1 MTKNVTFF
9 LFFFKGEECRVAWE
23 KISFFQAA
31 FKGRACL
38 RTLQL
43 VPDAAELKVFFFPPP
58 LSHVSNL
65 LSICLCY
72 FSNFTYFTDNYVRSR
87 NSCITNTDRIIDLLR
102 NQFFL
107 LLKKL
112 ALQKFFS
119 VLKNSLYVRRKT
131 QVYPLALLSPGSPLL
146 TWELHKVVSS
156 V

>member
-1 MTKNVTFF
+1 MGKDF
-9 LFFFKGEECRVAWE
+9 LFSSCIQGQGLPKDSTAGAWCCRV
-23 KISFFQAA
+23 
-31 FKGRACL
+31 KG
-38 RTLQL
+38 
-43 VPDAAELKVFFFPPP
+43 VFFPPP